1 MLCLTMTRKGGN
13 DNLGPT
19 LLPGTPSA
27 ELQLQ
32 PDGRNVHVDVVD
44 TGHPPMAQSR
54 WRKAESPSGR
64 VTGRSSAEAHA

>member
-1 MLCLTMTRKGGN
+1 MT
-13 DNLGPT
+13 T
-19 LLPGTPSA
+19 LAPRFSQGTPSA

-64 VTGRSSAEAHA
+64 VTGSPSAEAHA